1 MKRRP
6 TKSRREPPR
15 PVLQG
20 LLSVG
25 RRGDAFVRPES
36 GERDVF
42 VPGARLGNA
51 MDGDRVAVR
60 VDKRP
65 RGRSA
70 EGTIVEILERARST
84 VVGTFHRQK
93 RTSFVVPLDRKLH
106 REILIPDGAEGEA
119 DDGDVVVVRLT
130 TFGNGKMRPMGAVQ
144 QVLGRL
150 ADPGVDVL
158 AVAHGF
164 DLPLD
169 FPPALLRAADEA
181 AAAGE
186 RDPGPHRVDRT
197 ELLSFTIDPAD
208 AKDHD
213 DALSIEMLA
222 DGRAEVG
229 VHIADVSHF
238 VALGGPIDLEA
249 RARGTS
255 VYLVDRTIPMLP
267 AVLSADVCSLKAGVP
282 RLALSVFIELD
293 REGRVLSRRYERTR
307 IRCRYGLAY
316 EDAQDVLEGRRS
328 IDGDVDEALRRLDDF
343 ARRVREARHE
353 RGALD
358 LDLPEA
364 KVILN
369 TAGEPIDIQRR
380 DRMDSH
386 RLIEDFMILANEV
399 VAQDLAAR
407 DLGGL
412 YRVHEPPSPQK
423 TEELHETLGPLG
435 ITVPKRRKLKPVDI
449 QRLLESPRSPEA
461 HDLVSAL
468 VLRTLSKARYDIENL
483 GHFGL
488 ASTGYAHFTSPI
500 RRYPDLVVHRA
511 IAAAFVGGSK
521 VDLDQDAL
529 ASIAATSSER
539 EQAADEA
546 ERATVAL
553 KKVEFMERHLGDVFT
568 GRVTGVTSFGV
579 FITLDEYFVDG
590 LLHVRSLEDDF
601 YKFSPR
607 DYALVGERRG
617 RRYRLGDRL
626 RVQVTRVDKE
636 ARHIDFTLV
645 RG

>member
-1 MKRRP
+1 
-6 TKSRREPPR
+6 
-15 PVLQG
+15 
-20 LLSVG
+20 
-25 RRGDAFVRPES
+25 
-36 GERDVF
+36 
-42 VPGARLGNA
+42 
-51 MDGDRVAVR
+51 MDGDRVIAR
-60 VDKRP
+60 IDGRR
-65 RGRSA
+65 RGKSP
-70 EGTIVEILERARST
+70 EGTVVEILERARTT

-93 RTSFVVPLDRKLH
+93 RASYVVPLDRKLQ
-106 REILIPDGAEGEA
+106 REVMIPSDREGEA

-130 TFGNGKMRPMGAVQ
+130 AFGTGRVRPTGSVE

-150 ADPGVDVL
+150 ADPGVDIL

-164 DLPLD
+164 GLPLD
-169 FPPALLRAADEA
+169 FSPDVLRAAEEA
-181 AAAGE
+181 AAEGE
-186 RDPGPHRVDRT
+186 RDAGEGRVDRT
-197 ELLSFTIDPAD
+197 DLLTFTIDPVD
-208 AKDHD
+208 ARDHD
-213 DALSIEMLA
+213 DALSIETTKHGGA
-222 DGRAEVG
+222 VVG

-238 VALGGPIDLEA
+238 VRHGGRVDLEA

-255 VYLVDRTIPMLP
+255 VYLVDRAIPMLP
-267 AVLSADVCSLKAGVP
+267 AVLSSDVCSLMAGKD

-316 EDAQDVLEGRRS
+316 EEAQDVLEGKRAIHR
-328 IDGDVDEALRRLDDF
+328 DLDEALRGLDDF
-343 ARRVREARHE
+343 ARRIREARHE

-364 KVILN
+364 KVLLN
-369 TAGEPIDIQRR
+369 TEGEPVDIQRR
-380 DRMDSH
+380 DRFDSH

-399 VAQDLAAR
+399 VAGDLAAR
-407 DLGGL
+407 DLPGL
-412 YRVHEPPSPQK
+412 YRVHEAPSPQK
-423 TEELHETLGPLG
+423 TEELHEALGPLG
-435 ITVPKRRKLKPVDI
+435 IDVPKRRKLKPKDV
-449 QRLLESPRSPEA
+449 QRLLEAPHGPEA

-468 VLRTLSKARYDIENL
+468 VLRTLAKARYDVENL

-488 ASTGYAHFTSPI
+488 ASGGYTHFTSPI
-500 RRYPDLVVHRA
+500 RRYPDLVVHRV
-511 IAAAFVGGSK
+511 IAAAFTGGDRPR
-521 VDLDQDAL
+521 DLDLELL
-529 ASIAATSSER
+529 ARIAETSSER

-553 KKVEFMERHLGDVFT
+553 KKVEFMERHLGDEFT

-579 FITLDEYFVDG
+579 FVTLDEYFVDG

-601 YKFSPR
+601 YRFSPR

-626 RVQVTRVDKE
+626 RVQVSRVDKE
-636 ARHIDFTLV
+636 ARHIDFTAV

>member
-1 MKRRP
+1 
-6 TKSRREPPR
+6 
-15 PVLQG
+15 
-20 LLSVG
+20 
-25 RRGDAFVRPES
+25 
-36 GERDVF
+36 
-42 VPGARLGNA
+42 
-51 MDGDRVAVR
+51 MDGDRVVVR
-60 VDKRP
+60 IERRP
-65 RGRSA
+65 RGRSP
-70 EGTIVEILERARST
+70 EGTIVEILEHARST

-93 RTSFVVPLDRKLH
+93 RTSFVMPLDRRLQ
-106 REILIPDGAEGEA
+106 REVLIPDGRDGEA

-130 TFGNGKMRPMGAVQ
+130 TFGTGKVRPTGAVE

-164 DLPLD
+164 GLPLD
-169 FPPALLRAADEA
+169 FSPAVLRAADEA
-181 AAAGE
+181 AASGQ

-197 ELLSFTIDPAD
+197 ELLTFTIDPVD
-208 AKDHD
+208 ARDHD
-213 DALSIEMLA
+213 DALSIEVLPE
-222 DGRAEVG
+222 GRAEVG

-238 VALGGPIDLEA
+238 VELGGPVDLEA

-255 VYLVDRTIPMLP
+255 VYLVDRAIAMLP
-267 AVLSADVCSLKAGVP
+267 AVLSSDVCSLMAGVP
-282 RLALSVFIELD
+282 RLALSVFIEMD
-293 REGRVLSRRYERTR
+293 RAGRVRARRYERTR
-307 IRCRYGLAY
+307 IRCRHGLTY

-328 IDGDVDEALRRLDDF
+328 IGHELDDALRKLDDL
-343 ARRVREARHE
+343 ARGIREGRHE

-369 TAGEPIDIQRR
+369 TAGEPVDIQRR
-380 DRMDSH
+380 DRLDSH

-399 VAQDLAAR
+399 VASDLAAR

-423 TEELHETLGPLG
+423 TEELHEALAPLG
-435 ITVPKRRKLKPVDI
+435 ITVSKRRKLKPADV
-449 QRLLESPRSPEA
+449 QKLLESPRSPEA
-461 HDLVSAL
+461 HDLVSAM
-468 VLRTLSKARYDIENL
+468 VLRTLAKARYDVENL

-511 IAAAFVGGSK
+511 IAAAFVGGTP

-529 ASIAATSSER
+529 AGIAATSSER

-553 KKVEFMERHLGDVFT
+553 KKVEFMERHLGDEFT

-579 FITLDEYFVDG
+579 FVTLDEYFVDG

-645 RG
+645 RS